1 MTKCKET
8 RHASRYSK
16 NRKHVENT
24 CGGLL
29 IHLLRDVKYNN
40 CEKYIYKKDTM
51 IGGASLVT
59 QRVNNLP
66 AMQEIPGSGRCP
78 GEGNG
83 SPFQYSCLENSM
95 DRGAWWATDH
105 GVAMSWT

>member
-1 MTKCKET
+1 MTKRKET
-8 RHASRYSK
+8 RHASTYSK

-29 IHLLRDVKYNN
+29 IHLLIDVEYNN

-66 AMQEIPGSGRCP
+66 AMQET
-78 GEGNG
+78 
-83 SPFQYSCLENSM
+83 Q
-95 DRGAWWATDH
+95 
-105 GVAMSWT
+105 V